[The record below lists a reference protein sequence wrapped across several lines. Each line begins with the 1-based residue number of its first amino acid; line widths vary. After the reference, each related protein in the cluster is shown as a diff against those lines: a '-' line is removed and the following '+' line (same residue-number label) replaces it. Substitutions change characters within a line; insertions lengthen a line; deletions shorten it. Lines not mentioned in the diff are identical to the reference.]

1 MIIVC
6 MHLFDQSKMDHCEE
20 KKSKVESGVDVEEEV
35 KKEMEK
41 EMEIDD
47 EFDSVV
53 GTRYLAPELSPIWS
67 KKNRV
72 LIMRKLWLALAKVQK
87 KMGLND
93 ISDEGIEEMTQQL
106 NHIDLV
112 RIDEYETDV
121 EYDMIQDMERFIQE
135 KEIEREIQFAKEIE
149 KKRTE
154 GCSEEEIQM
163 EIKKELKLKEER
175 QQEIQEIREMREK
188 DLLEKE
194 KELQERRAERERD
207 REDNGEEGEKGEH
220 PDQDKVIRNVSKE
233 VYMNLKAYED
243 LCPKAK
249 GFIHKGA
256 TTNYISENCDII
268 VMKKSLNILI
278 SKLFL
283 FINYMMKRSH
293 EFIDTALLAH
303 TNYHKTHIITLGKR
317 IAMWNS
323 DLMDLFDKWAK
334 ISFPFRGIKGD
345 MPGQGSE
352 SASEAFKLFN
362 GDVKLCNK
370 LNTELAREFDFSPN
384 KVMIASGKSQM
395 RAFNIHMVHLITIL
409 SQTIFKIMND
419 VRLLVSQDEVTEGA
433 LDKME
438 EDGEEGCSALEKSS
452 TPSHIIPMTTERIC
466 SLTRYV
472 IAQEFGMNQTYIHHW
487 LDRSLDDTPIK
498 RIVLPEVFLLSE
510 HIIDCSYII
519 FNKLIF
525 NVDIIRENVMDFI
538 HHIVCEEFVLRGE
551 EVGISRKEIEERLK
565 KVIVE
570 YETAEAEREK
580 LDSEADKEFDMDK
593 ESFAG
598 FTRMRTSLASIE
610 KYDIDIKKRQERAKS
625 YFRSEPL
632 LYKLIDQPP
641 IGLNLI
647 SLDSKDFIGSAPIQV
662 FQLNHFF
669 SNKTS
674 SLFWIK

>member
-1 MIIVC
+1 
-6 MHLFDQSKMDHCEE
+6 MD
-20 KKSKVESGVDVEEEV
+20 K
-35 KKEMEK
+35 
-41 EMEIDD
+41 EIDD

-72 LIMRKLWLALAKVQK
+72 LIMRKLWLALVKVQK

-135 KEIEREIQFAKEIE
+135 KEIERGIQFAKEIE
-149 KKRTE
+149 KKRKE
-154 GCSEEEIQM
+154 GCSEEEIQI
-163 EIKKELKLKEER
+163 EIEKELKLKEER

-194 KELQERRAERERD
+194 KELQERRAEREK
-207 REDNGEEGEKGEH
+207 EKEENGEQGEKGEH

-345 MPGQGSE
+345 MPGPGSE

-433 LDKME
+433 LDEADEGAGKGSSALE
-438 EDGEEGCSALEKSS
+438 KSSTFLAPKGAEGCSAIEKSS

-487 LDRSLDDTPIK
+487 LDHSMDDTPIK
-498 RIVLPEVFLLSE
+498 RIVLPEVFLLTE

-525 NVDIIRENVMDFI
+525 NDDIIRENVMDFI
-538 HHIVCEEFVLRGE
+538 HHIVQEEFVLRGE
-551 EVGISRKEIEERLK
+551 EVGIPRKEIEERLK

-570 YETAEAEREK
+570 YETAEAEREKKEK

-625 YFRSEPL
+625 YFRSDPL